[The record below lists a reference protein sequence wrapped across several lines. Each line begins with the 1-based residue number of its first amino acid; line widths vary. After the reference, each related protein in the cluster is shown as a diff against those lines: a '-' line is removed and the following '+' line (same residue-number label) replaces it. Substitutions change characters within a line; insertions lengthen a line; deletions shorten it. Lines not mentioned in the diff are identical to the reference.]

1 MVDAQ
6 VRPLRAFEEDP
17 LSPLDGGVQ
26 PGGRV
31 ADERGEP
38 LPMSLVFR
46 EQSLGIDPLAPAK
59 GVDDALLD
67 RDDRLEFRAER
78 FRGIGPTFE
87 DKVGRFGIRMC
98 DLIEAETLRAK
109 LKTIDAIKQ
118 RVIEAFGGHERNDEE
133 GMFS

>member
-78 FRGIGPTFE
+78 LRVDQVTYADSEASDLVLERGPDASE
-87 DKVGRFGIRMC
+87 SRPRA
-98 DLIEAETLRAK
+98 EASLQPF
-109 LKTIDAIKQ
+109 LQAI
-118 RVIEAFGGHERNDEE
+118 
-133 GMFS
+133 

>member
-78 FRGIGPTFE
+78 FRVDQVAHADPEAPDLVFERGPDASE
-87 DKVGRFGIRMC
+87 SRPRA
-98 DLIEAETLRAK
+98 EASLQPF
-109 LKTIDAIKQ
+109 LQAI
-118 RVIEAFGGHERNDEE
+118 
-133 GMFS
+133 